1 MDSDLSKIASQE
13 AKAILQVSWD
23 FQDAVIQLFV
33 DQSRFRQLLKLAK
46 IRLFAGYSLLQI
58 DCLSLGVAMYF
69 HCHAPSLVREIIYW
83 KLAKYVLLSFQGEA
97 ISLPLGVDGFSD
109 MTKTMSTSLP
119 NMDYR
124 DLDLFTEVHSSETS
138 AAIIRLRDQKV
149 LLANQKILTS
159 SGKTAGDITG
169 KKITALWD
177 PDNLEELNDLLERN
191 GQLTDYEYKAYS
203 WVREEDSCLWRRR
216 RKTYGSDFRLVEYL
230 GEPCRLSFCK
240 SVC

>member
-13 AKAILQVSWD
+13 AHSVLQVGWD

-33 DQSRFRQLLKLAK
+33 KQSRFRQLLKLTQ
-46 IRLFAGYSLLQI
+46 IRLLPGYSLLKI
-58 DCLSLGVAMYF
+58 NCLSLGVAMYF
-69 HCHAPSLVREIIYW
+69 HCHAPSLVREIICW
-83 KLAKYVLLSFQGEA
+83 KLAKYVLLSFKGEA
-97 ISLPLGVDGFSD
+97 ISLPLGLDGFSD
-109 MTKTMSTSLP
+109 MTNTMSTSLP
-119 NMDYR
+119 NMDFR

-149 LLANQKILTS
+149 LLANQKILAS

-177 PDNLEELNDLLERN
+177 PDKLEELNDLLEQN

-203 WVREEDSCLWRRR
+203 WVREEDSSLWQRRR
-216 RKTYGSDFRLVEYL
+216 NTYGSDFRLVKYL
-230 GEPCRLSFCK
+230 GELCRLSFCK
-240 SVC
+240 SVW